1 MKKVL
6 TLCLMMFA
14 VVTLTFAN
22 GTSESSTSVKIGFIG
37 PLTGDYANYGVR
49 CQQAAELKINE
60 VNAAGGIN
68 GSSIILIS
76 EDSEGSPE
84 KAVACYE
91 KLVNTDKVCCIVGPV
106 LTGEAFAVAEKCQED
121 GILMI
126 SPSASHKDIT
136 NIGDFVFRTTPSDGL
151 QGEIAGYYFAN
162 ELGYKKIA
170 VLYAKNDYSQGL
182 YEGMKESFEKCG
194 GKIIA
199 VETCMVGDKDF
210 KTQLTKIKQTDA
222 EAIYIPNYTAEMA
235 QTLEQAAQVG
245 VKIPFLSGDGFTDA
259 EIYNLAGDYTEGVIY
274 IGPTEVEENLGFNK
288 AFKDAYGVEIGAFS
302 SNCYDA
308 TGIVIDAI
316 KKAGTGRKAIRDAV
330 AATKDYQGVL
340 GTVNF
345 QANGDLVANQGAFK
359 VINKAPVSLGSFTI
373 QGGKLEKVN

>member
-1 MKKVL
+1 MKKLVL
-6 TLCLMMFA
+6 IVLAVLM
-14 VVTLTFAN
+14 VVSFV
-22 GTSESSTSVKIGFIG
+22 SCKKQSSNEVKIGFIG

-68 GSSIILIS
+68 GSLITLIS
-76 EDSEGSPE
+76 EDSEGSAE

-106 LTGEAFAVAEKCQED
+106 LTGEAFAVAEKCVED
-121 GILMI
+121 NVLMI

-136 NIGDFVFRTTPSDGL
+136 SIGDYVYRTTPSDGL
-151 QGEIAGYYFAN
+151 QGEIAGLYFAE
-162 ELGYKKIA
+162 ELGYKKLA

-182 YEGMKESFEKCG
+182 YEGMTESFAKCG
-194 GKIIA
+194 GKVVIA
-199 VETCMVGDKDF
+199 ESCMVGDKDF

-222 EAIYIPNYTAEMA
+222 EAIYIPDYTAEMA
-235 QTLEQAAQVG
+235 QILEQASQVG
-245 VKIPFLSGDGFTDA
+245 LKLPFLSGDGFTDA
-259 EIYNLAGDYTEGVIY
+259 EIYNLAGDYTNGVIY
-274 IGPTEVEENLGFNK
+274 IGPVAVEENLGFNK

-308 TGIVIDAI
+308 TGIVIEAI
-316 KKAGTGRKAIRDAV
+316 KKAGTDRKAIRDAV
-330 AATKDYQGVL
+330 AQTKDYQGVL

-345 QANGDLVANQGAFK
+345 QENGDLVANQGAFK
-359 VINKAPVSLGSFTI
+359 VVNKAPVSLGSYTVK
-373 QGGKLEKVN
+373 GGKLVKVD